1 MGFRSLQH
9 IRESRVHLPRA
20 LPARYVPPSG
30 FGYPLDGLLPAV
42 PRRFCFA
49 PAALLGFTLRSFLL
63 PEGIQPVS
71 EWKNPHTVSPVGI
84 PSPKLGPAR
93 QAAVPGFQPFR
104 ESLATHVCLAH
115 EPLDA
120 PLGFALPGSSRMPW
134 PGFRPASSHAIPGP
148 GLRQHRLAPEYRSA
162 SAPSRPSIRASPHG
176 LIKTTLVGF
185 HTGRGPDIR
194 TRSHPGYFFRL
205 APRRAL
211 LSTAEAL

>member
-9 IRESRVHLPRA
+9 IQESRVHFTRA
-20 LPARYVPPSG
+20 LPARSVPPSG
-30 FGYPLDGLLPAV
+30 FDYPLDGLLPAV

-104 ESLATHVCLAH
+104 ESLATHMCLAH

-120 PLGFALPGSSRMPW
+120 PLGFALPGSFTNASARISPSLLSRDS
-134 PGFRPASSHAIPGP
+134 RC
-148 GLRQHRLAPEYRSA
+148 QLAPAPRRPRVSISIHSA
-162 SAPSRPSIRASPHG
+162 SAVRTGKPARVDQGNPRRVSHRPSP
-176 LIKTTLVGF
+176 
-185 HTGRGPDIR
+185 
-194 TRSHPGYFFRL
+194 
-205 APRRAL
+205 
-211 LSTAEAL
+211 